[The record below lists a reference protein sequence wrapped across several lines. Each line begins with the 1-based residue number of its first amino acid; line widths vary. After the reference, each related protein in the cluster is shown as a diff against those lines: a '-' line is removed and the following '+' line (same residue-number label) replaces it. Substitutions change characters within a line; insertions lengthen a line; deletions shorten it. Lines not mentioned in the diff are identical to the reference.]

1 MEEPWRLLDTGLRNA
16 AENMALDEVVLT
28 ARDRGWVPDTL
39 RFLQFRPRC
48 VLVGYHQA
56 VDLEVRENFCLQ
68 NGIEINRRI
77 TGGGAL
83 YWDEKQLGWEIIAHR
98 NLISR
103 LGDVQRVY
111 STLSQGL
118 VEGLRD
124 LGIQACFRARND
136 IEVQGRK
143 ISGIGGTEKGNAFL
157 FQGTLLID
165 FDVETMFHSL
175 RIPAEK
181 LKDKEISSVKE
192 RITSIAQELGSAP
205 PTETIKSALAA
216 GFSRALGVHFCR
228 GNLTPEEEELLGSES
243 VQFASPKWIYGVK
256 KSSLHG
262 EELRSL
268 YKAPGGIIRIS
279 LMLDI
284 PGGRIKYALIT
295 GDFFAYPRRAI
306 YDLEALLKN
315 CSYEGE
321 HLERTVREFFAQH
334 KVNIPGITWQDICT
348 ALRAAI
354 NRSGMVARG
363 FSADEANAVT
373 EVIRNDFPGTTG
385 MLFLLPYCAKKP
397 SCPWRQK
404 QGCVQCGE
412 CTIGE
417 AYRLAAARRM
427 VPVSINNYEEL
438 KKVLST
444 YKAQGCPGFVGCC
457 CEPFYAKHQQD
468 FLDIGI
474 PGVLIDI
481 DNVTCYELG
490 RLDEA
495 KSGNFD
501 RQTHLKLPLL
511 EKVLDRL
518 IDRDREVVEDC
529 MAVGSRSRLQV
540 CAGGCPDC

>member
-1 MEEPWRLLDTGLRNA
+1 MAKPWRLLDTGFRNA

-28 ARDRGWVPDTL
+28 ARDHGWVPNTL

-56 VDLEVRENFCLQ
+56 VDLEVRKNFCTQ
-68 NGIEINRRI
+68 EGIEINRRI

-111 STLSQGL
+111 STLSRGL
-118 VEGLRD
+118 IEGLRN
-124 LGIQACFRARND
+124 LGITASFRPRND
-136 IEVQGRK
+136 IEVRGQK

-157 FQGTLLID
+157 FQGTLLVD

-181 LKDKEISSVKE
+181 LKDKEISSVRE
-192 RITSIAQELGSAP
+192 RITSVAQELGHTP
-205 PTETIKSALAA
+205 PIEEIKTALAA
-216 GFSRALGVHFCR
+216 GFSRVLGVDLRPGH
-228 GNLTPEEEELLGSES
+228 LTPEEEKLFVSES
-243 VQFASPKWIYGVK
+243 IRFASPEWIYGVK

-262 EELRSL
+262 EELRSI
-268 YKAPGGIIRIS
+268 YKAPGGIIRVS

-284 PGGRIKYALIT
+284 PGRRIKYALIT
-295 GDFFAYPRRAI
+295 GDFFAYPRRAV

-315 CSYEGE
+315 CSYEGD
-321 HLERTVREFFAQH
+321 HLERTIREFFAQY
-334 KVNIPGITWQDICT
+334 KVNIPGVTWKDVYA
-348 ALRAAI
+348 ALRGAI
-354 NRSGMVARG
+354 KRSMMVERG
-363 FSADEANAVT
+363 FSAEEANSVT
-373 EVIRNDFPGTTG
+373 EVITNEFHGTDG
-385 MLFLLPYCAKKP
+385 MLFLLPYCAKQP

-417 AYRLAAARRM
+417 AYQLAEARGM

-438 KKVLST
+438 KEVLST
-444 YKAQGCPGFVGCC
+444 YKEQGCPGFVGCC

-468 FLDIGI
+468 FLDIGL
-474 PGVLIDI
+474 PGILVDI
-481 DNVTCYELG
+481 DNVSCYELG

-501 RQTHLKLPLL
+501 RQTHLKLPLV

-518 IDRDREVVEDC
+518 I
-529 MAVGSRSRLQV
+529 
-540 CAGGCPDC
+540 GCRQ